1 MIKVKER
8 NFDDTFLNKE
18 KSVLNEIAEENIIY
32 DETQTGPQEEPYLFE
47 YHVDVE
53 KWRKY
58 HRQKEERKN
67 KFR

>member
-1 MIKVKER
+1 MTLKER

-18 KSVLNEIAEENIIY
+18 KNILNEIAEENIIY

-47 YHVDVE
+47 YHVDVK

-58 HRQKEERKN
+58 HRQKEAGK
-67 KFR
+67 K